1 MRITV
6 TLRNGEDESWQ
17 KEYVEDKMKKLDKY
31 IDTPAEARVVLQ
43 VEKFRNTAE
52 ISLLADGMNINS
64 KEEAKDMHLA
74 IDEAVDKLERQL
86 KKHKE
91 KIRTHKPGGKETGT
105 LGGEAS
111 AEEFVD
117 AASPRVV
124 ETKKVLLKP
133 MSVEDAVLQ
142 MEETKNRFVV
152 YRDSNTENVHVMY
165 RREDGS
171 LAVIETNG

>member
-43 VEKFRNTAE
+43 VEKFRNAAE
-52 ISLLADGMNINS
+52 ISLLADGININS

-91 KIRTHKPGGKETGT
+91 KIRTHKPGGKETGI
-105 LGGEAS
+105 LGGETGV
-111 AEEFVD
+111 EDPDE
-117 AASPRVV
+117 AASPRIV
-124 ETKKVLLKP
+124 EIKKVLLMP
-133 MSVEDAVLQ
+133 MSVEDAVMQL
-142 MEETKNRFVV
+142 EETKNRFVV
-152 YRDSNTENVHVMY
+152 YRDSYTENVHVMY